1 MHIQHLSDQCRIQGG
16 VLGPI
21 YFIFMQFF
29 GKKLQINR
37 LAHSLRELQPPHGK
51 SWIRHCW
58 DQLSLPMVYYSV
70 ADPGL
75 PRGHAN
81 FRGEGAL
88 TYYLAHL
95 LPKTAWKWKRNG
107 LRRLERTQPAN
118 LGVLTYYLAIF
129 SPKAAWKWKKL
140 DGKEGGAAHPPPSP
154 IRQCYTFSR
163 AAHCL
168 YFIFMEVFG
177 KII

>member
-1 MHIQHLSDQCRIQGG
+1 MIDLDIEESTTKLTLALSPWLIRWGNM
-16 VLGPI
+16 V
-21 YFIFMQFF
+21 MRN
-29 GKKLQINR
+29 LQISGCSYRTALWSRVLPARSLPAKR
-37 LAHSLRELQPPHGK
+37 LAF
-51 SWIRHCW
+51 IRLCPKAEI
-58 DQLSLPMVYYSV
+58 LVNTV
-70 ADPGL
+70 ADTVF
-75 PRGHAN
+75 PR
-81 FRGEGAL
+81 GAL
-88 TYYLAHL
+88 TYFLAHL

-140 DGKEGGAAHPPPSP
+140 DGKEGGAAHPPSP

>member
-1 MHIQHLSDQCRIQGG
+1 MHIQHLSDQCRIQGGG

-37 LAHSLRELQPPHGK
+37 LAHSLRELQPPHRK
-51 SWIRHCW
+51 SWISHCW

-70 ADPGL
+70 ADSGF

-118 LGVLTYYLAIF
+118 LGVIIWLYSPRKLHENERNWTEKKAGLLTPL
-129 SPKAAWKWKKL
+129 
-140 DGKEGGAAHPPPSP
+140 PPSP